1 MSSRGPRHRLD
12 ESVLTLI
19 LLLVVLAAVG
29 VAFGAWLLGDRWA
42 GIDQQ
47 IPANPIAAAG
57 LLVIGQLCWPIQ
69 ASVLT
74 VLGEAALIAGIDA
87 AAHFSGRWA
96 RTPRARLDA
105 QAKLMTP
112 ARHLGEVT
120 GAAAAARAQR
130 LRPTTTIT
138 GSGDV
143 GIELGRTVIGDVPV
157 LMGWED
163 VGVCFA
169 GPRTGKTA
177 ALAIPALCAA
187 PGPAIATSNKRD
199 LRDHCRGVRERVG
212 RIWESDLQGITGT
225 SHQDWWWNP
234 LTRVRG
240 LGDARTLAGYFVSAA
255 KEDNARVDAYFSGG
269 SAELLAL
276 YLWAAACGGG
286 DLIHTLAWLADPDDA
301 TAHRQL
307 TAVAG
312 DMFAATKLATAQA
325 LNPRQRD
332 GLYDMARRNL
342 DVFSDP
348 TAAATVV
355 PPERTVFAGDST
367 ELADWCSSSTRDL
380 PEFDPAALVTS
391 TDTLFALSME
401 GPASAT
407 GLTTALVGSVLDE
420 ALIVA
425 RASTG
430 GRLPTPMVA
439 ILDEAANVCRLRDLP
454 KLYSHLGSQGVVVLT
469 FLQSPA
475 QGAEV
480 WSPESLKLLA
490 EQSNVHYYGGGIR
503 DRTYLADLSALAD
516 DYDVCNWSK
525 STGRGGSSVSQSW
538 SREPILSIATLAAL
552 PKDRAVVWTSGNPPV
567 LIRKTYWDTTQF
579 ADDIR
584 DSLCHY
590 GPDEQPRP
598 PTTPC
603 EGGTTK

>member
-1 MSSRGPRHRLD
+1 MNDHDSREGLD
-12 ESVLTLI
+12 DSVRVALAVA
-19 LLLVVLAAVG
+19 VVAAAIG
-29 VAFGAWLLGDRWA
+29 IAYGAWLLGDRLA

-47 IPANPIAAAG
+47 IPPNPIAAAG
-57 LLVIGQLCWPIQ
+57 QLALGELRWPVH

-74 VLGEAALIAGIDA
+74 VLGEAALMAGIGEA
-87 AAHFSGRWA
+87 AKLRGRWTRA
-96 RTPRARLDA
+96 PRARLDA
-105 QAKLMTP
+105 QARLMTP
-112 ARHLGEVT
+112 PRYLGEVT
-120 GAAAAARAQR
+120 GAAARDRAQR
-130 LRPTTTIT
+130 LRPGTTIT
-138 GSGDV
+138 AGTDV
-143 GIELGRTVIGDVPV
+143 GIELGRTVRGDVRV

-177 ALAIPALCAA
+177 CLAIPALCAA

-212 RIWESDLQGITGT
+212 RIWESDLQGITGVP
-225 SHQDWWWNP
+225 HQDWWWNP
-234 LTRVRG
+234 LAQVCG

-255 KEDNARVDAYFSGG
+255 TEDNARVDAYFSGG

-276 YLWAAACGGG
+276 YLWAAASGGG
-286 DLIHTLAWLADPDDA
+286 DLIHVLAWLSDADDT

-307 TAVAG
+307 VTAR
-312 DMFAATKLATAQA
+312 DSFAATKLATAQA

-342 DVFSDP
+342 NVFTDP

-355 PPERTVFAGDST
+355 PPTRRVFSGDST
-367 ELADWCSSSTRDL
+367 ELADWSVPANRHL
-380 PEFDPAALVTS
+380 PEFDPRAFVCS

-407 GLTTALVGSVLDE
+407 GLTTALVGRVLDE
-420 ALIVA
+420 ALALA
-425 RASTG
+425 RTRPG

-439 ILDEAANVCRLRDLP
+439 ILDEAANVCRLRELP

-480 WSPESLKLLA
+480 WSPESLKQLS

-503 DRTYLADLSALAD
+503 DRAYLADLSALAD
-516 DYDVCNWSK
+516 DYDVCHWSR
-525 STGRGGSSVSQSW
+525 SRGRGGSSVSQSW
-538 SREPILSIATLAAL
+538 TREPILSIAALAAL
-552 PKDRAVVWTSGNPPV
+552 PKDRAVIWTSGNPPV
-567 LIRKTYWDTTQF
+567 LVRKTHWDTTLF
-579 ADDIR
+579 ADAIR
-584 DSLCHY
+584 ESLRRY
-590 GPDEQPRP
+590 GPDDDH
-598 PTTPC
+598 PTA
-603 EGGTTK
+603 KAA